1 MLDIRVSGDTIHL
14 AGRFDSTQVEK
25 AHRVFAELV
34 RSTTVDLSGLE
45 YLSSAGIAVLVRAY
59 KRLHGDGHE
68 LRLQN
73 PKEPIRNVLKVSG
86 LDRVF
91 AVESPGPGPGK
102 AD

>member
-14 AGRFDSTQVEK
+14 SGRFDSSQVDK
-25 AHRVFAELV
+25 AERVFSELV
-34 RSTTVDLSGLE
+34 KSTAVDLSALD

-59 KRLHGDGHE
+59 KRLHGEGYE

-73 PKEPIRNVLKVSG
+73 LKEAIRNILIVAG

-91 AVESPGPGPGK
+91 TI
-102 AD
+102 D